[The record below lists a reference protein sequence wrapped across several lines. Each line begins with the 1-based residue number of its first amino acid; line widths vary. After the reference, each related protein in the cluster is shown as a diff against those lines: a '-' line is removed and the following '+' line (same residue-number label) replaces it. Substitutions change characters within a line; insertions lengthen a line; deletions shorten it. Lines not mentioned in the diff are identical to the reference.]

1 MTWGGFAKMQIQIQS
16 IWDGA
21 WMDCIPKELPSGDS
35 TIAVL
40 RPCSKSQGLVDTLV
54 VVTGFPVQARDNLV
68 RMRPSAGCG

>member
-1 MTWGGFAKMQIQIQS
+1 
-16 IWDGA
+16 
-21 WMDCIPKELPSGDS
+21 MDCIPKELPSGDS